1 MALLVL
7 DHVASLSGR
16 PGMSA
21 PCITVAQILQSS
33 LGCVSL
39 LNKKKIKKKVAE
51 CSSRIY
57 KILHKLHQS
66 EMADTVCLGDFWIRL
81 QKFRPDYS

>member
-39 LNKKKIKKKVAE
+39 LNKKKILKE
-51 CSSRIY
+51 GGGM
-57 KILHKLHQS
+57 LFEDL
-66 EMADTVCLGDFWIRL
+66 
-81 QKFRPDYS
+81 